1 MRRTLNDDIH
11 DHLTN
16 PSLMPNELDSTV
28 VKVVI
33 AYPDIRFRMMVEKPW
48 NNMETADIVTMT
60 ATQMVTPT
68 TRSSAVLSGV
78 AERDVP
84 RALWLE
90 CTPWPSGPWLL
101 RADVNVYHQPVLWET
116 EDHVTWVNRHTVHRR
131 LLTTLHAQM
140 QTLVDAFT
148 AFAHAVPVDADPP
161 RFARLLERAY
171 AQTQS
176 AGNQVKPTA
185 FIDVVTAML
194 DYTFRKY
201 EGPFF
206 AQPVV

>member
-11 DHLTN
+11 DHLTSG
-16 PSLMPNELDSTV
+16 SLMPNTLDPAV
-28 VKVVI
+28 VSVLAVH
-33 AYPDIRFRMMVEKPW
+33 PDIRFRMTVDKPW
-48 NNMETADIVTMT
+48 NNMETADIVTLT
-60 ATQMVTPT
+60 ATQTVTPI

-78 AERDVP
+78 DERDVP

-101 RADVNVYHQPVLWET
+101 RADDNVYHQPVLWET
-116 EDHVTWVNRHTVHRR
+116 EDHVTWVNRHAVHHR

-148 AFAHAVPVDADPP
+148 AFAYAVPVDADPP

-171 AQTQS
+171 AQTQPT
-176 AGNQVKPTA
+176 GGQVKPTTFFMQSKDA
-185 FIDVVTAML
+185 FAAML
-194 DYTFRKY
+194 DYAFRKY

-206 AQPVV
+206 T

>member
-1 MRRTLNDDIH
+1 MRRTLKDDIH
-11 DHLTN
+11 AHLTN
-16 PSLMPNELDSTV
+16 PSLMPNELDPTV

-33 AYPDIRFRMMVEKPW
+33 AYPDIRFRMTVDKPW
-48 NNMETADIVTMT
+48 NNMATADIVTLT
-60 ATQMVTPT
+60 ATQTVTST

-78 AERDVP
+78 DERDVP

-101 RADVNVYHQPVLWET
+101 RADVNVYHQPVLLET
-116 EDHVTWVNRHTVHRR
+116 EDHVTWVNRHTVRHR

-148 AFAHAVPVDADPP
+148 AFAHAVPVDADTP

-171 AQTQS
+171 AQTRP
-176 AGNQVKPTA
+176 AGDQVKPTM
-185 FIDVVTAML
+185 FMQNHDVFAAML
-194 DYTFRKY
+194 DYIFRKY
-201 EGPFF
+201 EGSFF
-206 AQPVV
+206 T